1 MLLSICLLTITYIE
15 AELAIRQAD
24 PNYKPPVDEDGNPVP
39 ELPAP
44 KFKCNDEVRKILYDI
59 IQSEE
64 QSIHI
69 ANQVA

>member
-1 MLLSICLLTITYIE
+1 MTEINHDLETEPANT
-15 AELAIRQAD
+15 
-24 PNYKPPVDEDGNPVP
+24 EDDSAPT
-39 ELPAP
+39 P

-69 ANQVA
+69 AKQVA

>member
-1 MLLSICLLTITYIE
+1 MNQIIE
-15 AELAIRQAD
+15 ASTE
-24 PNYKPPVDEDGNPVP
+24 PSNPEEEDSTPI
-39 ELPAP
+39 P

>member
-1 MLLSICLLTITYIE
+1 MKINKRKHKLEINGPLETEPANT
-15 AELAIRQAD
+15 
-24 PNYKPPVDEDGNPVP
+24 EDDSAPT
-39 ELPAP
+39 P

-69 ANQVA
+69 AKLVA